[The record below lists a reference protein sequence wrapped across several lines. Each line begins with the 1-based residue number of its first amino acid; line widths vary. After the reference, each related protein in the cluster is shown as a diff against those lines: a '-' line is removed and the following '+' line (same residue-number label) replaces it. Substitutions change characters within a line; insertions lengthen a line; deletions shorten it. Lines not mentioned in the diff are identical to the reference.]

1 ASRSSSSRRRRSAG
15 ATLGWLRTALAGDR
29 PQPAARLRQAATR
42 TRQAAPAR
50 LRGVQSTTRR
60 THRMSTDTIAA
71 PPLVTPADA
80 DYDDARRAWNLAVEQ
95 RPAAVSVAR
104 TVDDV
109 QAAIAHARAHGL
121 RVAAQTTGHLSQT
134 LPSLDGTLLLKL
146 DLHDGEIAVDPV
158 ARTARI
164 AAGAR
169 WGDVV
174 DAVAPYG
181 LAAMH
186 GSSPSVGVI
195 GYLLGGGLSFYGRR
209 HGLAVNHVR
218 AFEVVTPDGVARR
231 ADAHRNADLFYA
243 LRGGGGGFA
252 IVTAV
257 ELGLLP

>member
-1 ASRSSSSRRRRSAG
+1 MDAPAGSVETEFAAIWQALPKVVFSTTCSAAARRSSAPSSNASRSSSSRRRRSAG

-134 LPSLDGTLLLKL
+134 LPSL
-146 DLHDGEIAVDPV
+146 
-158 ARTARI
+158 
-164 AAGAR
+164 AA
-169 WGDVV
+169 
-174 DAVAPYG
+174 
-181 LAAMH
+181 
-186 GSSPSVGVI
+186 
-195 GYLLGGGLSFYGRR
+195 
-209 HGLAVNHVR
+209 
-218 AFEVVTPDGVARR
+218 T
-231 ADAHRNADLFYA
+231 
-243 LRGGGGGFA
+243 
-252 IVTAV
+252 
-257 ELGLLP
+257 